1 MSAPQPWLGDYGE
14 PPGGDYARYIE
25 RLLQSQ
31 DLRRGVLQAGAA
43 AGQRP
48 VAVAK
53 AAAPAAATTAPRRPA
68 KQGATQAVTRTLPA
82 KWPLLLGALL
92 VLLMWFAP
100 ALLPFVMAGVI
111 LVGVGH
117 GVWKSRHGRGGG
129 AR

>member
-68 KQGATQAVTRTLPA
+68 KQGAKQAVTRTVSA

-111 LVGVGH
+111 VVGVGH
-117 GVWKSRHGRGGG
+117 GVWKSRHGRGGW

>member
-14 PPGGDYARYIE
+14 PTGGDYARYFE
-25 RLLQSQ
+25 RLLQSE

-68 KQGATQAVTRTLPA
+68 KQGANQAVTRTLPA

-111 LVGVGH
+111 VADVGH
-117 GVWKSRHGRGGG
+117 GIWKSRHGRGG
-129 AR
+129 RDR

>member
-1 MSAPQPWLGDYGE
+1 MSAPQPWLGDYDE
-14 PPGGDYARYIE
+14 PPGGDYARYIV
-25 RLLQSQ
+25 RLFQSQ
-31 DLRRGVLQAGAA
+31 DLRRGVLQAGAG

-53 AAAPAAATTAPRRPA
+53 AAGPAAATTAPRRPA
-68 KQGATQAVTRTLPA
+68 KQGANQAVTRTLPA

-111 LVGVGH
+111 VAGVGH
-117 GVWKSRHGRGGG
+117 GVWKSRHGRGGR

>member
-1 MSAPQPWLGDYGE
+1 
-14 PPGGDYARYIE
+14 
-25 RLLQSQ
+25 
-31 DLRRGVLQAGAA
+31 
-43 AGQRP
+43 
-48 VAVAK
+48 K

-68 KQGATQAVTRTLPA
+68 KQGANQAVTRTLPA

-111 LVGVGH
+111 VAGVGH
-117 GVWKSRHGRGGG
+117 GVWKSRHGRGGR